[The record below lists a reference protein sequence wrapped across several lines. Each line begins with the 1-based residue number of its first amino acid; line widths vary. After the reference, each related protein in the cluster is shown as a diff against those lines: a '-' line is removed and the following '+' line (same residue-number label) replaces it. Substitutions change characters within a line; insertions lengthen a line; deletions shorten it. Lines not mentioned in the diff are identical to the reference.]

1 MNPKKTIVVKPT
13 LNCNFRCRY
22 CYEFNNNE
30 SRYSGSCM
38 SSDTL
43 TGFIEA
49 LARIYPRDNIRWIL
63 HGGEPLIT
71 GARYLQ
77 EFINAIRS
85 VNNKYGTR
93 FNFSIQTN
101 ASLVSDDIIAILEN
115 NFDLLSEPIIGVSID
130 GPRAVE
136 DKARILANGQ
146 SGFDCVMNGIKRII
160 NSKIGIA
167 AICVVG
173 KHNVSMAKEV
183 YTFLKELNPVFC
195 IFNACYNINTNGELE
210 KLGISPNEYAK
221 FICEIADIYVGDLLK
236 QCDGSQIPI
245 CYPIQTMIK
254 DLITKIS
261 GIKVDASKKAAL
273 DSFVYLY
280 HNGELWF
287 RDTMNQDVLHNAGY
301 IGNLNMTDTSLK
313 AALEAPLDLC
323 SFEQFRD
330 EMTKECQVCDIYDIC
345 RGGDCVERE
354 NMKRKSE
361 KYYAEY
367 CGARHLIYNHIK
379 SLFYNVINC

>member
-1 MNPKKTIVVKPT
+1 
-13 LNCNFRCRY
+13 
-22 CYEFNNNE
+22 
-30 SRYSGSCM
+30 
-38 SSDTL
+38 
-43 TGFIEA
+43 
-49 LARIYPRDNIRWIL
+49 
-63 HGGEPLIT
+63 
-71 GARYLQ
+71 
-77 EFINAIRS
+77 
-85 VNNKYGTR
+85 
-93 FNFSIQTN
+93 
-101 ASLVSDDIIAILEN
+101 
-115 NFDLLSEPIIGVSID
+115 
-130 GPRAVE
+130 
-136 DKARILANGQ
+136 
-146 SGFDCVMNGIKRII
+146 
-160 NSKIGIA
+160 
-167 AICVVG
+167 
-173 KHNVSMAKEV
+173 MAKEV

-280 HNGELWF
+280 PNGELWF

>member
-195 IFNACYNINTNGELE
+195 IFNACYNSTQSTN
-210 KLGISPNEYAK
+210 
-221 FICEIADIYVGDLLK
+221 IAN
-236 QCDGSQIPI
+236 IPI

-280 HNGELWF
+280 PNGELWF